1 MMHWREIRFDEHGV
15 PHPVWEDR
23 EETPEEI
30 AARERF
36 VNLLAD
42 LILKYGPRILASKK
56 GTEGKDR

>member
-1 MMHWREIRFDEHGV
+1 MMLCREIRFDEHGV
-15 PHPVWEDR
+15 ANPVWEDR

-42 LILKYGPRILASKK
+42 LILKYVPRILASKK
-56 GTEGKDR
+56 GTEGKKR